1 KGREFGAFTNALRK
15 NGYHVEWREFRACD
29 YGAPTIRKRLFL
41 IARRDG
47 LPIVWPEP
55 THGEGLRPYRTAAE
69 CIDWSI
75 PTPSI
80 FERKRPLAEATCR
93 RIAKGIMKY
102 VVNAPEPFIVPV
114 THQGAD
120 RVHGINEPLRTV
132 TAARRG
138 EFALIQPFISSY
150 YGEKHTNEVRGSSI
164 NSALRTQTTENRH
177 ALVTAFL
184 AKHYSG
190 VVGSDL
196 RDAIGT
202 VTAVDHHSLVT
213 AHIKR
218 DFGQSVGHP
227 VTAPL
232 GTVTGNGG
240 GKSTLMTSNL
250 VKFRGNN
257 IGQPNNEPLRTI
269 SAGGNHFAEVRA
281 FLIKYYGTDQD
292 PRLEEPLHTVTSKD
306 RFGLVT
312 VEGQQYMITD
322 IGMRM
327 LAPRELF
334 RAQGFPDSYIIGD
347 NPDQGLALTKTAQ
360 VRMCGNSV
368 CPPIAQAIVEANVP
382 EMKATVAA

>member
-1 KGREFGAFTNALRK
+1 
-15 NGYHVEWREFRACD
+15 
-29 YGAPTIRKRLFL
+29 
-41 IARRDG
+41 
-47 LPIVWPEP
+47 
-55 THGEGLRPYRTAAE
+55 
-69 CIDWSI
+69 
-75 PTPSI
+75 
-80 FERKRPLAEATCR
+80 
-93 RIAKGIMKY
+93 
-102 VVNAPEPFIVPV
+102 
-114 THQGAD
+114 
-120 RVHGINEPLRTV
+120 
-132 TAARRG
+132 
-138 EFALIQPFISSY
+138 
-150 YGEKHTNEVRGSSI
+150 TNEVRGSSI

-240 GKSTLMTSNL
+240 GKSALMTSNL

-257 IGQPNNEPLRTI
+257 IGQPNDEPLRTI

-281 FLIKYYGTDQD
+281 FLVAYYGSDTDGQAVT
-292 PRLEEPLHTVTSKD
+292 EPMRTLSTRD

-312 VEGQQYMITD
+312 VSGQQYMITD

-382 EMKATVAA
+382 EMKATIAA